1 MSVAFDS
8 NVDLTVEIA
17 FDNNPFDA
25 SLSFTDISSYV
36 RQFTT
41 KRGRANE
48 LGQFVGGTAT
58 LLLSN
63 ADNRFN
69 PNNTSSPYYD
79 SANART
85 KIQPLKPIKI
95 TATYDSVDYPVFF
108 GFLDMIPVSFPALGA
123 DSVVQLACVDAFK
136 ILNSQTLSSAG
147 WRLGRNGFS
156 ELGETTL
163 LGYTDTQE
171 LSSARVSRLLNQV
184 QFPSALRDIQTGTNQ
199 VLSQSSE
206 TSDILTLLRACETA
220 ENAQFFIGKDGKA
233 VFRNR
238 NYRLSNSKATT
249 VQAIFSNDGTNL
261 PYIDVSTSFDVHEV
275 RNVYQWTR
283 TGGTTQVVSDGDSV
297 QRYRPIADVKATIN
311 INDADVLSL
320 IEQKIAETSLPIV
333 RIDSLKVQPRQNTSI
348 WEKALGLEFGDRI
361 SIKIVNPDNSSY
373 TDELWIESITHTVD
387 ASSQT
392 WDWNITL
399 SPAGSSGWVLGQ
411 AQLGVGTRFAY
422 T

>member
-171 LSSARVSRLLNQV
+171 LSSARVTRLLNQV

>member
-8 NVDLTVEIA
+8 NVDLTVEVA
-17 FDNNPFDA
+17 FDNNPFDT

-48 LGQFVGGTAT
+48 LGQFVGGTAS

-79 SANART
+79 TANATT
-85 KIQPLKPIKI
+85 KIQPLKPVRIK
-95 TATYDSVDYPVFF
+95 ATYDSQTYPIFF

-123 DSVVQLACVDAFK
+123 DSVVQFNCVDAFK

-147 WRLGRNGFS
+147 WRLGRGGFS
-156 ELGETTL
+156 ELGESTV
-163 LGYTDTQE
+163 LGYEDSQE
-171 LSSARVSRLLNQV
+171 LSSARVSRLLDQV
-184 QFPSALRDIQTGTNQ
+184 QFPSTLRDIQTGTIQ
-199 VLSQSSE
+199 VISQSTS
-206 TSDILTLLRACETA
+206 TSDILTNIRQCETA

-238 NYRLSNSKATT
+238 DYRLANTKATT
-249 VQAIFSNDGTNL
+249 VQAIFSNDGSNL
-261 PYIDVSTSFDVHEV
+261 PYSDIVTSFDTHEV

-283 TGGTTQVVSDGDSV
+283 TGGTTQFVSDANSV
-297 QRYRPIADVKATIN
+297 QRYRPIASVQSTIN
-311 INDADVLSL
+311 VSDSDVLSI

-333 RIDSLKVQPRQNTSI
+333 RIDSLKVNPRQNTSI

-361 SIKIVNPDNSSY
+361 SVKIVNPDTSSY
-373 TDELWIESITHTVD
+373 TDELWIESISHTVN
-387 ASSQT
+387 ASTQT
-392 WDWNITL
+392 WDWTVTL

>member
-311 INDADVLSL
+311 IKDADVLSL